1 MIVTLARKPFG
12 GSAIDNIK
20 SVHCGAINVD
30 SCRIP
35 FENDGTRKETKRTP
49 RDDDAVWSD
58 KNSGMKKEN
67 SRYADADP
75 KGRFPS
81 NVLLS
86 KNASKILDQQSG
98 IATNTSHYSYKR
110 DGGDFIGGI
119 PSQENKAHW
128 RTETG
133 GASRYFKEVGNE
145 ES

>member
-30 SCRIP
+30 SCRIT
-35 FENDGTRKETKRTP
+35 FENDGTRKQTKRTP

-67 SRYADADP
+67 SVYADADP
-75 KGRFPS
+75 KGRFPA
-81 NVLLS
+81 NIVLS
-86 KNASKILDQQSG
+86 KTIVSILDTQSE
-98 IATNTSHYSYKR
+98 
-110 DGGDFIGGI
+110 DM
-119 PSQENKAHW
+119 
-128 RTETG
+128 G
-133 GASRYFKEVGNE
+133 GASKYFKEVGNE